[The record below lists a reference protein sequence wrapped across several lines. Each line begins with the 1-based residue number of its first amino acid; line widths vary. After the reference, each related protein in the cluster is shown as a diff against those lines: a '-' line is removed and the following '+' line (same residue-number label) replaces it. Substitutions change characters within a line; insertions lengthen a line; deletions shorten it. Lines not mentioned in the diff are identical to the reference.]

1 MSTSYQK
8 VSLNQKIQIYHV
20 LNVINLNYIEQRH
33 KEKLIIII
41 DLISL
46 SHQEYRIPLSVT
58 RDHLKKFSK
67 DVRNTMSSKLDSA
80 FTDNRVYTT
89 FPAHLHKDDISKTKR
104 CMLGRFFYTHHI
116 VMRPVSMK
124 IRTEI
129 RWSMFLAHIVDNLE
143 IICKR

>member
-8 VSLNQKIQIYHV
+8 VSFTQIQIHHV
-20 LNVINLNYIEQRH
+20 LNVINLNRIEQRH

-67 DVRNTMSSKLDSA
+67 DVRNTMSSKLDST
-80 FTDNRVYTT
+80 FTDNRLYTT
-89 FPAHLHKDDISKTKR
+89 FPTGL
-104 CMLGRFFYTHHI
+104 
-116 VMRPVSMK
+116 P
-124 IRTEI
+124 
-129 RWSMFLAHIVDNLE
+129 
-143 IICKR
+143 